1 MRVCFLN
8 EFFYPD
14 MDGGTPKVMS
24 DLASQIRKGFGD
36 EVTAVTTRNSYR
48 DPSVRLSPEENWAG
62 VRIVRV
68 EAPHWTAKKTPQRLL
83 GNLVFTRRAV
93 RQLRSISADV
103 TFVSTAPATLPIA
116 ANAYQRRTGAPYV
129 YIVYDLDPDRAVVL
143 GLVDR
148 DSMPA
153 RILRS
158 HQRRWLHGAAKVVVI
173 GRCMKQHLMR
183 EYGVPSDRVEV
194 IEVGADPD
202 TVRPLPKHEARF
214 REKNGLAGFVLAYT
228 GNFGKYHDFDSVLD
242 AAKLVA
248 KEVPDVTFALVGRG
262 AKKAQIEKRIKDEGI
277 ANVRM
282 FDFVPDADYA
292 DLLSAA
298 DVCLVTLEAGMEGLC
313 VPSKFYSI
321 LAAGRPTLATM
332 NPEAEV
338 AYTLAEADCGVSVG
352 LGDPK
357 AIADA
362 VLALRADPEGL
373 ERMGRN
379 ARAVFDEKYASPI
392 IAARMRATL
401 AAAAES
407 RLVGAGRKPRR

>member
-36 EVTAVTTRNSYR
+36 EITAVTTRNSYR
-48 DPSVRLSPEENWAG
+48 DPSVRLSPEENWDG

-68 EAPHWTAKKTPQRLL
+68 DAPHWSSKRTPQRLL
-83 GNLVFTRRAV
+83 GNLVFTRRAA
-93 RQLRSISADV
+93 RQLRSVTADV
-103 TFVSTAPATLPIA
+103 TFVSTAPATLPMA
-116 ANAYQRRTGAPYV
+116 AASYLRRTGSPYV
-129 YIVYDLDPDRAVVL
+129 YIIYDLDPDRAVVL
-143 GLVDR
+143 GLVER

-173 GRCMKQHLMR
+173 GRCMKRYLAR
-183 EYGVPSDRVEV
+183 EYGVPEDRIEV
-194 IEVGADPD
+194 VEVGADPD
-202 TVRPLPKHEARF
+202 TVRPLPKGEAKF
-214 REKNGLAGFVLAYT
+214 RKSNGLTGFVLAYT

-248 KEVPDVTFALVGRG
+248 KEASDVTFALVGRG
-262 AKKAQIEKRIKDEGI
+262 AKKAHIEKRIKDEGI
-277 ANVRM
+277 TNVRM
-282 FDFVPDADYA
+282 FDFVPESEYA

-298 DVCLVTLEAGMEGLC
+298 DACLVTLEAGMEGLC

-338 AYTLAEADCGVSVG
+338 AYTLAEADCGVTVG

-362 VLALRADPEGL
+362 VLGLRADPAGL

-392 IAARMRATL
+392 IAAKVRATL
-401 AAAAES
+401 ASAAES
-407 RLVGAGRKPRR
+407 RLAGAGGRSRR